1 MRAFVTDQEGVCKT
15 RKRPGTPRNT
25 PEHPQDTPEYPETP
39 PDGPDLTPLI
49 TKIRP
54 KKLQNQKKNP

>member
-15 RKRPGTPRNT
+15 RNRPETP
-25 PEHPQDTPEYPETP
+25 PEHPQDTPEYSETP

-54 KKLQNQKKNP
+54 KKLQNQKNP